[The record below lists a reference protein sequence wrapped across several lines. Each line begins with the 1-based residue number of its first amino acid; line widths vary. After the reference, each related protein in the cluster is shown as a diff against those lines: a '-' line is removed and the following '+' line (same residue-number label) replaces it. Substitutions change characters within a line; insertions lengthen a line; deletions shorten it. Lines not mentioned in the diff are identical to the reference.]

1 MSFIATLLYSQLFVT
16 PPYPTS
22 DFTNQV
28 LIVTGSN
35 TGLGFEAVKH
45 LIRLNAAKVILAVRT
60 VSKGEIAVEKIVKT
74 TKCDPSRLEVWPL
87 DLLNF
92 DSVKQF
98 GARVRNMPRLD
109 ALIQNAGILT
119 SHWDLCE
126 GHESH
131 ITVNVI
137 GAALLGLEVLPKLR
151 ESAKMTGR
159 TGRLAFV
166 GSDLQ
171 YIAKFKEK
179 DSNKP
184 IFDALNVKEG
194 ADMNDR

>member
-16 PPYPTS
+16 PPYPTI

-60 VSKGEIAVEKIVKT
+60 VSKGEIAVEKIVET

-87 DLLNF
+87 DLSKF
-92 DSVKQF
+92 DSIKQF
-98 GARVRNMPRLD
+98 GTRVREMPRLD

-119 SHWDLCE
+119 SYWNLCE
-126 GHESH
+126 GYESH

-151 ESAKMTGR
+151 ESAKLTGR
-159 TGRLAFV
+159 AGRLAFV

-179 DSNKP
+179 DAKEP

-194 ADMNDR
+194 ADMSDR